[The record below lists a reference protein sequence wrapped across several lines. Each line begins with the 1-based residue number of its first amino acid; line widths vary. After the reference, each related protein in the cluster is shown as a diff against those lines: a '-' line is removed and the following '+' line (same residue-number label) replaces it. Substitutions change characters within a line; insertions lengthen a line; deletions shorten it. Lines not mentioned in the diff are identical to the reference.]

1 MAGRRVVEVASLL
14 AVALLAAACGGG
26 GSSPTS
32 PGGQSLAELENNS
45 FLLVNQ
51 ERSDESVPPTSSDP
65 ELSAIARQH
74 SEQMRDEGFFSH
86 TSPEGQDLLDRL
98 QEAGYPFGFAG
109 ENLAKVSNS
118 GNPVLYA
125 HTLLMQNAD
134 HRHNILDERFKVLGV
149 GIATRGDT
157 VWITQIFVRQ

>member
-1 MAGRRVVEVASLL
+1 MTGRRVAELASLL
-14 AVALLAAACGGG
+14 VLALLAAACGG

-45 FLLVNQ
+45 FLLVNM
-51 ERSDESVPPTSSDP
+51 ERSDESVPPTRSDP
-65 ELSAIARQH
+65 DLSAIARQH
-74 SEQMRDEGFFSH
+74 SVQMRDEGFFSH
-86 TSPEGQDLLDRL
+86 TSPDGQGLLDRL
-98 QEAGYPFGFAG
+98 QEAGYPFSFAG

-125 HTLLMQNAD
+125 HTLLMQNPD

-157 VWITQIFVRQ
+157 VWITQIFVR